1 MVVVRSLTDDGEN
14 VVLPL
19 EDPGWGYVSSSAG
32 LGGFEVAGICGERS
46 GETAEFGAAQVGN
59 DDLPL

>member
-1 MVVVRSLTDDGEN
+1 MAVVRSLTDDGEN
-14 VVLPL
+14 GVLPL
-19 EDPGWGYVSSSAG
+19 ENPGWRYAPSAC

-46 GETAEFGAAQVGN
+46 GETAEFEAAQVGI